1 MPIHMTIVLIEQDT
15 ERVLLKQYTTFVPFA
30 GELIVIDP
38 ESGQFVVT
46 RVQWQFDR
54 SSPKDHPRGVKLM
67 VVREVG

>member
-1 MPIHMTIVLIEQDT
+1 MPIHMTVVLVENGT
-15 ERVLLKQYTTFVPFA
+15 ERVLLEQYTPFVPFA
-30 GELIVIDP
+30 GELIRIEP